1 MLRAF
6 WKRQPRDDAAKARA
20 EALSAAKAKRN
31 AAMAA
36 YREAKAREDTR
47 SIGDAL
53 RSLRHATTDVVRLE
67 LGR

>member
-6 WKRQPRDDAAKARA
+6 WKRLPKDDGQAARA
-20 EALSAAKAKRN
+20 EALCAAKAKRA

-53 RSLRHATTDVVRLE
+53 RSLRHATADVVRLE